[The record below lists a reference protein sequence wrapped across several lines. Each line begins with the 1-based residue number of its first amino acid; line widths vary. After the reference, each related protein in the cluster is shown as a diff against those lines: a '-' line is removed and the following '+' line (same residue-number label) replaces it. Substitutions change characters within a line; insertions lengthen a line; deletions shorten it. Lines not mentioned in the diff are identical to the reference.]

1 MSSPNDIIE
10 LFICLSAVV
19 SLVSDSLSAV
29 VSRGMRHLATLRETG
44 KQGLYAAL
52 EMTRHLATLRES
64 YQLIF

>member
-1 MSSPNDIIE
+1 MSSAPNDIIE

-44 KQGLYAAL
+44 KQGLYAL
-52 EMTRHLATLRES
+52 KMTRHLATLRES